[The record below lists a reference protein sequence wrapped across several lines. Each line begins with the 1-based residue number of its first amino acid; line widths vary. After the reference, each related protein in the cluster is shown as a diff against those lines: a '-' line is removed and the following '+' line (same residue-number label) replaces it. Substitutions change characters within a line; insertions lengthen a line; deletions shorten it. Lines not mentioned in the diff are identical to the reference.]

1 MSTSTSFQNVPAQ
14 NVPYFTPAQIP
25 ASGTAVP
32 DPDGKPIPSL
42 FKPIKIRG
50 LELQN
55 RIVLAPLCQ
64 HSGENG
70 FPTPWHMAHIG
81 GIVSRG
87 PGLSFIEATAVVPE
101 GRITP
106 EDLGIWSDEHI
117 PALAE
122 LTTFAHSQ
130 NQKIAIQLAHAGR
143 KASMIAPWLP
153 QGQMATKELG
163 GWPDD
168 VVGPSAIAHS
178 DGYPTP
184 KELTKEGIQGV
195 VQAFA
200 DAARRSVQAGF
211 DVVEIHGAHGFLL
224 YSFLSPVSNQRTD
237 EFGGSWENR
246 TRIVVEVVDAIRKV
260 IPADMPVFYRISAT
274 EYLETTMPD
283 VESWKVSDTIKLA
296 AILAEHGVDLLDV
309 SSGGNH
315 PLQALETLRQ
325 VEAYQS
331 DLSAEIKAALGDKII
346 VGAVG
351 GINNGNLAQRILD
364 QNKADVIFVGRLFQK
379 NPGAVWQFAE
389 DLGVRITAAHQIEW
403 AFFGRGVGRSKPN

>member
-1 MSTSTSFQNVPAQ
+1 MSSSFQNVPAQ

-64 HSGENG
+64 YSGKDG

-117 PALAE
+117 PAFAE

-143 KASMIAPWLP
+143 KASTLAPWLP
-153 QGQMATKELG
+153 QNQIATEELG

-168 VVGPSAIAHS
+168 VVGPSAIVHS
-178 DGYPTP
+178 DGLATP
-184 KELTKEGIQGV
+184 KQLTKEGIRGV

-200 DAARRSVQAGF
+200 DAARRAVQAGF
-211 DVVEIHGAHGFLL
+211 DVIEIHGAHGFLL
-224 YSFLSPVSNQRTD
+224 HSFMSPVSNHRTD
-237 EFGGSWENR
+237 EYGGSWENR
-246 TRIVVEVVDAIRKV
+246 TRILIEIVDAIRKV
-260 IPADMPVFYRISAT
+260 VPADLPVFYRISAT
-274 EYLETTMPD
+274 DFLETSLPD
-283 VESWKVSDTIKLA
+283 TESWKVSDTIKLA
-296 AILAEHGVDLLDV
+296 PLLADHGVDLLDV
-309 SSGGNH
+309 SSAGNH
-315 PLQALETLRQ
+315 PLQSLGPLRT

-331 DLSAEIKAALGDKII
+331 DLSAEIKAAVGDKII

-351 GINNGNLAQRILD
+351 GINNGKLAQRILD
-364 QNKADVIFVGRLFQK
+364 EGKADVIFVGRLFQK

-403 AFFGRGVGRSKPN
+403 AFFGRGVGRAKAN

>member
-1 MSTSTSFQNVPAQ
+1 MSDLTRFQNVPAQ
-14 NVPYFTPAQIP
+14 DVPYFTPAQIP

-42 FKPIKIRG
+42 FQPIKIRG

-55 RIVLAPLCQ
+55 RIVVCLSSSVPGIRGALIKPRL
-64 HSGENG
+64 
-70 FPTPWHMAHIG
+70 FG

-87 PGLSFIEATAVVPE
+87 PGLSFIEATAIAPE
-101 GRITP
+101 SRSTS

-117 PALAE
+117 PAFAE

-130 NQKIAIQLAHAGR
+130 NQKIAIQLVHGGR
-143 KASMIAPWLP
+143 KASTLPLWLP
-153 QGQMATKELG
+153 QTTFATKELG

-168 VVGPSAIAHS
+168 VVGPSAIAYS
-178 DGYPTP
+178 DDSIVP

-224 YSFLSPVSNQRTD
+224 HSFMSPVSNHRTD
-237 EFGGSWENR
+237 EYGGSWENR
-246 TRIVVEVVDAIRKV
+246 TRIILEVVDAIRKV
-260 IPADMPVFYRISAT
+260 VPADMPVFYRISAT
-274 EYLETTMPD
+274 DFLETSMPD
-283 VESWKVSDTIKLA
+283 SESWKVSDTIKLA
-296 AILAEHGVDLLDV
+296 SLLAGHGVDLLDV
-309 SSGGNH
+309 SSAGNH
-315 PLQALETLRQ
+315 PLQTLGPLRT
-325 VEAYQS
+325 VEAFQS
-331 DLSAEIKAALGDKII
+331 DLSAEIKAAVGDKII

-351 GINNGNLAQRILD
+351 GITHGKLAQRVLD
-364 QNKADVIFVGRLFQK
+364 EGKADVIFVGRQFQK

-389 DLGVRITAAHQIEW
+389 DLGVRITVAHQIEW
-403 AFFGRGVGRSKPN
+403 AFFGRGVGRAKST

>member
-1 MSTSTSFQNVPAQ
+1 MSSSFQNVPAQ

-55 RIVLAPLCQ
+55 RIVVCLLQVDSIDFNVSHPSLVGPFVPIFRQGRIPNALAHGTQYVILAMKGSKPR
-64 HSGENG
+64 
-70 FPTPWHMAHIG
+70 THIRSVG

-117 PALAE
+117 PAFAE

-143 KASMIAPWLP
+143 KASTLAPWLP
-153 QGQMATKELG
+153 QNQIATEELG

-168 VVGPSAIAHS
+168 VVGPSAIVHS
-178 DGYPTP
+178 DGLATP
-184 KELTKEGIQGV
+184 KQLTKEGIRGV

-211 DVVEIHGAHGFLL
+211 DVIEIHGAHGFLL
-224 YSFLSPVSNQRTD
+224 HSFMSPVSNHRTD
-237 EFGGSWENR
+237 EYGGSWENR
-246 TRIVVEVVDAIRKV
+246 TRILIEIVDAIRKV
-260 IPADMPVFYRISAT
+260 VPADMPVFYRYAYHMCSA
-274 EYLETTMPD
+274 
-283 VESWKVSDTIKLA
+283 
-296 AILAEHGVDLLDV
+296 
-309 SSGGNH
+309 SSGYSSSVPYSGS
-315 PLQALETLRQ
+315 LQLISLRLHCQ
-325 VEAYQS
+325 TQS
-331 DLSAEIKAALGDKII
+331 
-346 VGAVG
+346 
-351 GINNGNLAQRILD
+351 
-364 QNKADVIFVGRLFQK
+364 
-379 NPGAVWQFAE
+379 
-389 DLGVRITAAHQIEW
+389 H
-403 AFFGRGVGRSKPN
+403 GRSRTPLSWRPS

>member
-1 MSTSTSFQNVPAQ
+1 MSTLTSFQNVPAQ

-55 RIVLAPLCQ
+55 RIVLAPLGQ
-64 HSGENG
+64 YSGKDG

-143 KASMIAPWLP
+143 KGSTIAAWLP
-153 QGQMATKELG
+153 QNQIATEELG
-163 GWPDD
+163 GWPDK
-168 VVGPSAIAHS
+168 VVAPSAIVHS
-178 DGYPTP
+178 DGFPTP

-224 YSFLSPVSNQRTD
+224 HSFMSPVSNHRTD
-237 EFGGSWENR
+237 EYGGSWENR
-246 TRIVVEVVDAIRKV
+246 TRILIEIVDAVRKV
-260 IPADMPVFYRISAT
+260 VPADMPVFYRISAT
-274 EYLETTMPD
+274 DFLETSMPD
-283 VESWKVSDTIKLA
+283 TESWKVSDTIKLA
-296 AILAEHGVDLLDV
+296 PLLAAHGVDLLDV
-309 SSGGNH
+309 SSAGNH
-315 PLQALETLRQ
+315 PLQSLGPIRT

-331 DLSAEIKAALGDKII
+331 GLSAEIKAAVGDKII

-351 GINNGNLAQRILD
+351 GIDNGRLAQRILD
-364 QNKADVIFVGRLFQK
+364 EGKADVIFVGRQFQR
-379 NPGAVWQFAE
+379 NPGTVWLFAE

-403 AFFGRGVGRSKPN
+403 AFFGRGVSRAKAN